1 MSALG
6 RSAALSSRAQAR
18 SGTARTLI
26 ASIYHGRAPPY
37 RRLQHSHAVITRSLR
52 PIASHSFPQD
62 TSLPSLAA
70 IRPAFLPATL
80 HLTSSQPHRSFS
92 SSLSLAAKVGKPPG
106 SESYKEAP
114 QARQPEPQPEP
125 EPTADEPRKA
135 SDADGAEPGGAR
147 REPGEDGKDGEQQ
160 EQQKQEQ
167 EQEDAKK
174 QEAPPPPHGDK
185 SPWQVFTETL
195 QSEFK
200 ASKEWNDSTKQL
212 GGRIDD
218 FRQNETIK
226 KAREGY
232 STVTGVAASTT
243 GKVFKT
249 AGKAIGQTAAW
260 TWDTLPVKGLRATAR
275 VTGSGLEKMTRPIR
289 QTEAYKSVA
298 NVIDDGSS
306 SKYGGWTEKEERR
319 LKREAREEEE
329 IRKGLRPRRTEPME
343 EDPKYAS
350 HCD

>member
-6 RSAALSSRAQAR
+6 RSALSLQAR
-18 SGTARTLI
+18 SGAARSFA
-26 ASIYHGRAPPY
+26 ASIQYGRTPTY
-37 RRLQHSHAVITRSLR
+37 RRLEQTYSSLALSRNSAVIKLSPESVSLSGIATLRS
-52 PIASHSFPQD
+52 SF
-62 TSLPSLAA
+62 LPST
-70 IRPAFLPATL
+70 I
-80 HLTSSQPHRSFS
+80 HLGSSRTNRLFS
-92 SSLSLAAKVGKPPG
+92 SYSPLAAKVGKPPG
-106 SESYKEAP
+106 SESYREAP
-114 QARQPEPQPEP
+114 QAKQPEP
-125 EPTADEPRKA
+125 EPQPAADEPSKA
-135 SDADGAEPGGAR
+135 SSAEGASRPEAEDA
-147 REPGEDGKDGEQQ
+147 
-160 EQQKQEQ
+160 KQEQ
-167 EQEDAKK
+167 DHERKQESGEEGEQGERKEEGKK

-195 QSEFK
+195 QAEFK

-232 STVTGVAASTT
+232 TTVTGAAASTT

-249 AGKAIGQTAAW
+249 TGKAIGQTAAW

-275 VTGSGLEKMTRPIR
+275 VTGSGLEKLTRPIR

-329 IRKGLRPRRTEPME
+329 IRKGLRPRRSEPME
-343 EDPKYAS
+343 EDPKYA
-350 HCD
+350 CTRG